1 MTKKDF
7 CASKVS
13 CSYTDKFS
21 LIFEAI
27 TLPRAKCSMKK
38 NFKTVYD
45 YRRLQLGPSY
55 IRVNSAREARF
66 LSTKFETKYMT
77 VMGIFQ

>member
-38 NFKTVYD
+38 NFKTVYVCSWA
-45 YRRLQLGPSY
+45 PAIS
-55 IRVNSAREARF
+55 E
-66 LSTKFETKYMT
+66 
-77 VMGIFQ
+77 

>member
-27 TLPRAKCSMKK
+27 TLPRAKGSMKK
-38 NFKTVYD
+38 NFKTVYICSWA
-45 YRRLQLGPSY
+45 PAIS
-55 IRVNSAREARF
+55 E
-66 LSTKFETKYMT
+66 
-77 VMGIFQ
+77 